1 MFRIYNFLAMHGVI
15 YSVSWL
21 PILVHRPL
29 VLSQSYFQLEQL
41 YTDRRTEQLYTDRR
55 TEGRTLGLFKFTRIS
70 GRYAPFILAPAEG
83 LPSCACKGSL
93 HLLTLL
99 SKGVTMYTTIYIT
112 EIIICNYRLFPFFA
126 FSNCQIFPLTS

>member
-1 MFRIYNFLAMHGVI
+1 MCRHQKDWDHTYIFCIFIQADKINMTFAICVKPLIRSKPCFFMGF
-15 YSVSWL
+15 
-21 PILVHRPL
+21 ILFSCYPF
-29 VLSQSYFQLEQL
+29 SI
-41 YTDRRTEQLYTDRR
+41 
-55 TEGRTLGLFKFTRIS
+55 TRIS

-93 HLLTLL
+93 RLLTLL

-112 EIIICNYRLFPFFA
+112 ERIICNYQLFPFFP